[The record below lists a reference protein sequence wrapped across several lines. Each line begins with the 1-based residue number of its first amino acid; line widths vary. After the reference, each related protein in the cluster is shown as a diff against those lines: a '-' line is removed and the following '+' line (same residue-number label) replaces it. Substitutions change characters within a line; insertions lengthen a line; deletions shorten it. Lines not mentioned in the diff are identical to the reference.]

1 MIKHLALVPPTLLAY
16 FAALVAE
23 DEGFAL
29 LEAAIC
35 VAHDDHPQ
43 LDAQAV
49 LAEIDRLAGRL
60 KARLPADAPALRRLQ
75 ALNQYFFGELGFAGN
90 VNNYY
95 DRRNSHLHEVLASRR
110 GIPITLA
117 LLYCELAGQLGLSA
131 FGVSFPGHFLV
142 KLRLPQGE
150 VVIDPVNGRSLSR
163 DELDERLGPYRA
175 RHGLEG
181 DYEAPLGLFLQASLP
196 RDVLAR
202 LLFNLKEIHRS
213 AEDWPRLLAVQQRLV
228 LLLPLAFDERRDR
241 GLVWAQLGRPAE
253 AADDLAAYLLARPDA
268 ADAAALRQHLAVLRR
283 GGAPR
288 LP

>member
-1 MIKHLALVPPTLLAY
+1 MLNLPLAAPTALAY

-23 DEGFAL
+23 DAGFAL

-35 VAHDDHPQ
+35 VGHDDHPA
-43 LDAQAV
+43 LDPQTV
-49 LAEIDRLAGRL
+49 LADIDRLAARL

-95 DRRNSHLHEVLASRR
+95 DRRNSQVHEVLASRR

-117 LLYCELAGQLGLSA
+117 LLYCELAGQLGLDAS
-131 FGVSFPGHFLV
+131 GVSFPGHFLI
-142 KLRLPQGE
+142 KLHMPQGE
-150 VVIDPVNGRSLSR
+150 VVVDPFSGRSLSR
-163 DELDERLGPYRA
+163 DELDERLAPFRA

-181 DYEAPLGLFLQASLP
+181 DFETPLGLFLQAAPP
-196 RDVLAR
+196 RDELAR

-228 LLLPLAFDERRDR
+228 LLLPRAAEELRDR
-241 GLVWAQLGRPAE
+241 GLVWAELGHPRE
-253 AADDLAAYLLARPDA
+253 AAQDLAAYLAARPDA
-268 ADAAALRQHLAVLRR
+268 GDALALRLRLAELLQA
-283 GGAPR
+283 GTG
-288 LP
+288 L